1 MKIKYIKKKHLK
13 HMDVNIQRLFSYIY
27 VPNWGEKTILLLSG
41 RKNIIIIGVKIILF
55 EVCPVWGKNVH
66 SFL

>member
-1 MKIKYIKKKHLK
+1 
-13 HMDVNIQRLFSYIY
+13 MDVNIQRLFSYIY
-27 VPNWGEKTILLLSG
+27 VSNWGEKTILLLSG